1 VRAIA
6 TLIYYCIIGLILSRN
21 FANYFP
27 NFANY
32 SSYLALYSPVILQGA
47 LNGDAHMGTESVVFS
62 VVGLALGVGL
72 FVFLGVY
79 TKRELDR
86 MIEATYTTEYHY
98 IWV

>member
-1 VRAIA
+1 
-6 TLIYYCIIGLILSRN
+6 
-21 FANYFP
+21 
-27 NFANY
+27 
-32 SSYLALYSPVILQGA
+32 
-47 LNGDAHMGTESVVFS
+47 MGTESVVFS

-98 IWV
+98 IWVKLPLST